1 MNSGACLMRKTGDR
15 VILCIWKVNC
25 HRSPIIREEPWMAP
39 EISVRPT
46 DTR

>member
-1 MNSGACLMRKTGDR
+1 MNSGACRMRKTGDG
-15 VILCIWKVNC
+15 VILRLWKVNR
-25 HRSPIIREEPWMAP
+25 HWSPIIREEPWMAP